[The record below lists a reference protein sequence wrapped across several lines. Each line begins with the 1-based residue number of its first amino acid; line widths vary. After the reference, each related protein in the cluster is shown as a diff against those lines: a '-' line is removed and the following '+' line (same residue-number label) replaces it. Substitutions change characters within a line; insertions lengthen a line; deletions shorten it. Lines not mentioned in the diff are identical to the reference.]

1 MVSVLSFCRSVL
13 QSPIGDNDIEVAHR
27 LSRQTSPSAEA
38 IDTNQSAS
46 QDSVVIVR
54 FSSQQVRDEII
65 KRRKVLKRTRQSIME
80 DLTALNVATLNH
92 LKNNNLVDKCWS
104 WNGQLLATLRDSK
117 KIMVK
122 RYQPVQKATVVNY
135 VNHVSDLMYYRHLTT
150 VSCGGIWSYGQ

>member
-1 MVSVLSFCRSVL
+1 
-13 QSPIGDNDIEVAHR
+13 
-27 LSRQTSPSAEA
+27 
-38 IDTNQSAS
+38 
-46 QDSVVIVR
+46 
-54 FSSQQVRDEII
+54 
-65 KRRKVLKRTRQSIME
+65 ME

-135 VNHVSDLMYYRHLTT
+135 VNHVSDSMYYWHLTT
-150 VSCGGIWSYGQ
+150 VSCGGIWTVMFPFYFTFWFVCVCTVFICVVITTCMCLMVATLMYFVSYSCG